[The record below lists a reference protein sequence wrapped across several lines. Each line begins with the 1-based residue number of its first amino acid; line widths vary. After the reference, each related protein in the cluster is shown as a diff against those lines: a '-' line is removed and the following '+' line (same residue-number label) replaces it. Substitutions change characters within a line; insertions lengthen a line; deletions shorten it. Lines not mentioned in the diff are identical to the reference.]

1 MSSQHLITPAPRSTV
16 TADGTLVLTSGTQ
29 VVAGPGAE
37 AVAGAFAGWLRAGT
51 GWAVPVLTAATGG
64 PVISF
69 GIDSAHPDGNEA
81 YTLTVDDD
89 GVRLS
94 AAHAAGLFHASSSL
108 RQLLPAT
115 LESGYTATPA
125 EDIPLGHV
133 EVRDAPRF
141 AYRGIMLDVARSYY
155 PIDEI
160 RRLIDV
166 MTRFK
171 YNVLHLHLADDQS
184 WRIELD
190 TPEDNPTG
198 IDFTELARIGKD
210 GAVNREGWGLGP
222 GRTGYYTKDDYRLI
236 VAYAAERF
244 VTVVPE
250 FDVPGHVNSALAA
263 IPELNPD
270 GIATSPTAT
279 GEVGFSTLYNDNP
292 LTRPFV
298 AEVFRQLA
306 ELTPGPYLHLGGDEA
321 LVTSKEDFVAM
332 VTDFAASVA
341 ATGKT
346 VMGWNEYAQA
356 ELPSGAVIQYW
367 DGDLEPT
374 LRQVRENAARVV
386 MSPGKG
392 SYLDQKYVESD
403 PIGLKW
409 AAMGDWDLYYGWDP
423 VRDGLEEDQVL
434 GVEAPLWSETIRS
447 LDEAHWLIYPRAIAL
462 AETAWSN
469 AAAKNATEF
478 ASRLGGLGERL
489 VALGVTFRP
498 SPDIEWNATPRDPFE
513 GVDLPAVTAL
523 PENAGVASAAG
534 AAVTE

>member
-1 MSSQHLITPAPRSTV
+1 MSPQHLITPAPRSTV
-16 TADGTLVLTSGTQ
+16 TADGTLLLTSGTQ

-51 GWAVPVLTAATGG
+51 GWAVPVLTSATGG

-69 GIDSAHPDGNEA
+69 GIDSAHPDGSEA
-81 YTLTVDDD
+81 YTLTVDDA

-94 AAHAAGLFHASSSL
+94 AVHAAGLFHASSSL
-108 RQLLPAT
+108 RQLLPAA
-115 LESGYTATPA
+115 LESGYTATAA
-125 EDIPLGHV
+125 EDIPVGHV

-171 YNVLHLHLADDQS
+171 FNVLHLHLADDQS

-346 VMGWNEYAQA
+346 VMGWNEYARPSCPPA
-356 ELPSGAVIQYW
+356 PSSSTGTATWNRRCGRSGRTRPAWSCPRARAATWTRSTWNRTRSASSGRRWATGTSTTAGIRSATGSRRTRCWASRRRSGA
-367 DGDLEPT
+367 
-374 LRQVRENAARVV
+374 
-386 MSPGKG
+386 
-392 SYLDQKYVESD
+392 
-403 PIGLKW
+403 
-409 AAMGDWDLYYGWDP
+409 
-423 VRDGLEEDQVL
+423 
-434 GVEAPLWSETIRS
+434 
-447 LDEAHWLIYPRAIAL
+447 
-462 AETAWSN
+462 
-469 AAAKNATEF
+469 
-478 ASRLGGLGERL
+478 
-489 VALGVTFRP
+489 RP
-498 SPDIEWNATPRDPFE
+498 S
-513 GVDLPAVTAL
+513 
-523 PENAGVASAAG
+523 VAWTRPTG
-534 AAVTE
+534 